1 MLFNFLK
8 YLMLLKKQSAYK
20 INSVRKGAVAVT
32 DRQVIFANE
41 YLIDLNGTRAYKE
54 AYPHVKNDNTAA
66 AAAARLMNVPEIKE
80 YIDERIKDR
89 LERIEVTQDDVIQE
103 LAAVAFANGSEYAK
117 VVTKPVMMKTPDG
130 DYVPALDSEG
140 NQMYYQAVEIT
151 ETDELSRRQI
161 KAISGIKQGKNGI
174 ELTTYDKV
182 KALELLGRHLG
193 MFKDKVEVSGNVN
206 NPFEGL
212 STEQLLR
219 LAGEDLESE

>member
-1 MLFNFLK
+1 
-8 YLMLLKKQSAYK
+8 
-20 INSVRKGAVAVT
+20 VT
-32 DRQVIFANE
+32 DKQIIFANE

-66 AAAARLMNVPEIKE
+66 AAATRLMNNPEVKD
-80 YIDERIKDR
+80 YIDKRIKDR

-103 LAAVAFANGSEYAK
+103 LAAIAFANGSDYAK
-117 VVTKPVMMKTPDG
+117 VVTKPVMIQTSEG

-140 NQMYYQAVEIT
+140 NQMYYQAVEIEET
-151 ETDELSRRQI
+151 EELTKRQI

-182 KALELLGRHLG
+182 KALELLGKHLG
-193 MFKDKVEVSGNVN
+193 IFKDKVEVSGNIN

-212 STEQLLR
+212 TTEQLLR
-219 LAGEDLESE
+219 LAGENLDSK

>member
-1 MLFNFLK
+1 MTD
-8 YLMLLKKQSAYK
+8 KQ
-20 INSVRKGAVAVT
+20 I
-32 DRQVIFANE
+32 IFANE

-66 AAAARLMNVPEIKE
+66 AAATRLMNNPEVKD
-80 YIDERIKDR
+80 YIDKRIKDR

-103 LAAVAFANGSEYAK
+103 LAAIAFANGSDYAK
-117 VVTKPVMMKTPDG
+117 VVTKPVMIQTSEG
-130 DYVPALDSEG
+130 DYVPVLDSEV
-140 NQMYYQAVEIT
+140 NQMYCQAVEIT
-151 ETDELSRRQI
+151 ETDKLSRRQI

-206 NPFEGL
+206 NPFEEL
-212 STEQLLR
+212 NTEQLLR

>member
-1 MLFNFLK
+1 VFFYAK
-8 YLMLLKKQSAYK
+8 IRKKG
-20 INSVRKGAVAVT
+20 VVAVT
-32 DRQVIFANE
+32 DKQIIFANE

-66 AAAARLMNVPEIKE
+66 AAATRLMNNPEVKD
-80 YIDERIKDR
+80 YIDKRIKDR

-103 LAAVAFANGSEYAK
+103 LAAIAFANGSDYAK
-117 VVTKPVMMKTPDG
+117 VVTKPVMIQTSEG

-140 NQMYYQAVEIT
+140 NQMYYQAVEIEET
-151 ETDELSRRQI
+151 EELTKRQI

-182 KALELLGRHLG
+182 KALELLGKHLG
-193 MFKDKVEVSGNVN
+193 IFKDKVEVSGNIN

-212 STEQLLR
+212 TTEQLLR
-219 LAGEDLESE
+219 LAGENLDSK

>member
-1 MLFNFLK
+1 MTD
-8 YLMLLKKQSAYK
+8 KQ
-20 INSVRKGAVAVT
+20 I
-32 DRQVIFANE
+32 IFANE

-66 AAAARLMNVPEIKE
+66 AAATRLMNVPDVKE
-80 YIDERIKDR
+80 YIEKRIKDR

-103 LAAVAFANGSEYAK
+103 LAAVGFANVPEYAK
-117 VVTKPVMMKTPDG
+117 VVTKPIMIQTENG

-140 NQMYYQAVEIT
+140 NQMYCQAVEIT
-151 ETDELSRRQI
+151 ETDKLSRRQI

-219 LAGEDLESE
+219 LAGEDLEPE

>member
-1 MLFNFLK
+1 M
-8 YLMLLKKQSAYK
+8 
-20 INSVRKGAVAVT
+20 T

-66 AAAARLMNVPEIKE
+66 AAATRLMNNPEVKD
-80 YIDERIKDR
+80 YIDKRIKDR

-103 LAAVAFANGSEYAK
+103 LAAIAFANGSDYAK
-117 VVTKPVMMKTPDG
+117 VVTKPVMIQTSEG

-140 NQMYYQAVEIT
+140 NQMYYQAVEIEET
-151 ETDELSRRQI
+151 EELTKRQI

-182 KALELLGRHLG
+182 KALELLGKHLG
-193 MFKDKVEVSGNVN
+193 IFKDKVEVSGNIN

-212 STEQLLR
+212 TTEQLLR
-219 LAGEDLESE
+219 LAGENLDSK

>member
-1 MLFNFLK
+1 
-8 YLMLLKKQSAYK
+8 
-20 INSVRKGAVAVT
+20 VT
-32 DRQVIFANE
+32 DKQIIFANE

-66 AAAARLMNVPEIKE
+66 AAATRLMNNPEVKD
-80 YIDERIKDR
+80 YIDKRIKDR

-103 LAAVAFANGSEYAK
+103 LAAIAFANGSDYAK
-117 VVTKPVMMKTPDG
+117 VVTKPVMIQTSEV

-140 NQMYYQAVEIT
+140 NQMYYQAVEIEET
-151 ETDELSRRQI
+151 EELTKRQI

-182 KALELLGRHLG
+182 KALELLGKHLG
-193 MFKDKVEVSGNVN
+193 IFKDKVEVSGNIN

-212 STEQLLR
+212 TTEQLLR
-219 LAGEDLESE
+219 LAGENLDSK

>member
-1 MLFNFLK
+1 M
-8 YLMLLKKQSAYK
+8 
-20 INSVRKGAVAVT
+20 T

-41 YLIDLNGTRAYKE
+41 YLIDLNGTRAVFKE

>member
-1 MLFNFLK
+1 MTIKEQIFCDELISDSNFNKTL
-8 YLMLLKKQSAYK
+8 AYK
-20 INSVRKGAVAVT
+20 K
-32 DRQVIFANE
+32 
-41 YLIDLNGTRAYKE
+41 AYKNI
-54 AYPHVKNDNTAA
+54 KNDNVAA
-66 AAAARLMNVPEIKE
+66 AAASRLMNKPEIKE

>member
-1 MLFNFLK
+1 M
-8 YLMLLKKQSAYK
+8 
-20 INSVRKGAVAVT
+20 VAVT
-32 DRQVIFANE
+32 DKQIIFANE

-66 AAAARLMNVPEIKE
+66 AAATRLMNVPDVKE
-80 YIDERIKDR
+80 YIEKRIKDR

-103 LAAVAFANGSEYAK
+103 LAAVGFANVPEYAK
-117 VVTKPVMMKTPDG
+117 VVTKPIMIQTENG

-140 NQMYYQAVEIT
+140 NQMYCQAVEIT
-151 ETDELSRRQI
+151 ETKELTRRQI

-174 ELTTYDKV
+174 ELSTYDKV
-182 KALELLGRHLG
+182 KALELLGKHLG
-193 MFKDKVEVSGNVN
+193 IFKDKVEVSGNVN
-206 NPFEGL
+206 NPFEEL

>member
-1 MLFNFLK
+1 M
-8 YLMLLKKQSAYK
+8 
-20 INSVRKGAVAVT
+20 VAVT
-32 DRQVIFANE
+32 DKQIIFANE

-66 AAAARLMNVPEIKE
+66 AAATRLMNNPEVKD
-80 YIDERIKDR
+80 YIDKRIKDR

-103 LAAVAFANGSEYAK
+103 LAAIAFANGSDYAK
-117 VVTKPVMMKTPDG
+117 VVTKPVMIQTSEG

-140 NQMYYQAVEIT
+140 NQMYYQAVEIEET
-151 ETDELSRRQI
+151 EELTKRQI

-182 KALELLGRHLG
+182 KALELLGKHLG
-193 MFKDKVEVSGNVN
+193 IFKDKVEVSGNIN

-212 STEQLLR
+212 TTEQLLR
-219 LAGEDLESE
+219 LAGENLDSK

>member
-1 MLFNFLK
+1 MTD
-8 YLMLLKKQSAYK
+8 KQ
-20 INSVRKGAVAVT
+20 I
-32 DRQVIFANE
+32 IFANE

-66 AAAARLMNVPEIKE
+66 AAATRLMNVPDVKE
-80 YIDERIKDR
+80 YIEKRIKDR

-103 LAAVAFANGSEYAK
+103 LAAVGFANVPEYAK
-117 VVTKPVMMKTPDG
+117 VVTKPVMIQTSEG

-140 NQMYYQAVEIT
+140 NQMYYQAVEIEET
-151 ETDELSRRQI
+151 EELTKRQI

-182 KALELLGRHLG
+182 KALELLGKHLG
-193 MFKDKVEVSGNVN
+193 IFKDKVEVSGNIN

-212 STEQLLR
+212 TTEQLLR
-219 LAGEDLESE
+219 LAGENLDSK

>member
-1 MLFNFLK
+1 M
-8 YLMLLKKQSAYK
+8 
-20 INSVRKGAVAVT
+20 T

-54 AYPHVKNDNTAA
+54 AYPHVKNDNT
-66 AAAARLMNVPEIKE
+66 AAARLMNVPEIKE

>member
-1 MLFNFLK
+1 MTD
-8 YLMLLKKQSAYK
+8 KQ
-20 INSVRKGAVAVT
+20 I
-32 DRQVIFANE
+32 IFANE

-66 AAAARLMNVPEIKE
+66 AAATRLMNNPEVKD
-80 YIDERIKDR
+80 YIDKRIKDR

-103 LAAVAFANGSEYAK
+103 LAAIAFANGSDYAK
-117 VVTKPVMMKTPDG
+117 VVTKPVMIQTSEG

-140 NQMYYQAVEIT
+140 NQMYYQAVEIEET
-151 ETDELSRRQI
+151 EELTKRQI

-182 KALELLGRHLG
+182 KALELLGKHLG
-193 MFKDKVEVSGNVN
+193 IFKDKVEVSGNIN

-212 STEQLLR
+212 TTEQLLR
-219 LAGEDLESE
+219 LAGENLDSK

>member
-1 MLFNFLK
+1 MTD
-8 YLMLLKKQSAYK
+8 KQ
-20 INSVRKGAVAVT
+20 I
-32 DRQVIFANE
+32 IFANE

-66 AAAARLMNVPEIKE
+66 AAATRLMNNPEVKD
-80 YIDERIKDR
+80 YIDKRIKDR

-103 LAAVAFANGSEYAK
+103 LAAIAFANGSDYAK
-117 VVTKPVMMKTPDG
+117 VVTKPVMIQTSEG
-130 DYVPALDSEG
+130 DYVPVLDSEG
-140 NQMYYQAVEIT
+140 NQMYCQAVEIT
-151 ETDELSRRQI
+151 ETDKLSRRQI

-193 MFKDKVEVSGNVN
+193 IFKDKVEVSGNIN

-212 STEQLLR
+212 TTEQLLR
-219 LAGEDLESE
+219 LAGEDLEPE

>member
-1 MLFNFLK
+1 MTD
-8 YLMLLKKQSAYK
+8 KQ
-20 INSVRKGAVAVT
+20 I
-32 DRQVIFANE
+32 IFANE

-66 AAAARLMNVPEIKE
+66 AAATRLMNVPDVKE
-80 YIDERIKDR
+80 YIEKRIKDR

-103 LAAVAFANGSEYAK
+103 LAAVGFANVPEYAK
-117 VVTKPVMMKTPDG
+117 VVTKPIMIQTENG

-140 NQMYYQAVEIT
+140 NQMYCQAVEIT
-151 ETDELSRRQI
+151 ETKELTRRQV

-174 ELTTYDKV
+174 ELSTYDKV
-182 KALELLGRHLG
+182 KALELLGKHLG
-193 MFKDKVEVSGNVN
+193 IFKDKVEVSGSVN

-219 LAGEDLESE
+219 LAGEDLEPE

>member
-1 MLFNFLK
+1 MTD
-8 YLMLLKKQSAYK
+8 KQ
-20 INSVRKGAVAVT
+20 I
-32 DRQVIFANE
+32 IFANE

-66 AAAARLMNVPEIKE
+66 AAATRLMNNPEVKD
-80 YIDERIKDR
+80 YIDKRIKDR

-103 LAAVAFANGSEYAK
+103 LAAIAFANGSDYAK
-117 VVTKPVMMKTPDG
+117 VVTKPVMIQTSEG

-140 NQMYYQAVEIT
+140 NQMYYQAVEIEET
-151 ETDELSRRQI
+151 EELTKRQI

-182 KALELLGRHLG
+182 KALELLGKHLG
-193 MFKDKVEVSGNVN
+193 IFKDKVEVSGNIN

-212 STEQLLR
+212 TTEQLLR

>member
-1 MLFNFLK
+1 MTD
-8 YLMLLKKQSAYK
+8 KQ
-20 INSVRKGAVAVT
+20 I
-32 DRQVIFANE
+32 IFANE

-66 AAAARLMNVPEIKE
+66 AAATRLMNNPEVKD
-80 YIDERIKDR
+80 YIDKRIKDR

-103 LAAVAFANGSEYAK
+103 LAAIAFANGSDYAK
-117 VVTKPVMMKTPDG
+117 VVTKPVMIQKSEV

-140 NQMYYQAVEIT
+140 NQMYYQAVEIEET
-151 ETDELSRRQI
+151 EELTKRQI

-182 KALELLGRHLG
+182 KALELLGKHLG
-193 MFKDKVEVSGNVN
+193 IFKDKVEVSGNIN

-212 STEQLLR
+212 TTEQLLR
-219 LAGEDLESE
+219 LAGENLDSK

>member
-1 MLFNFLK
+1 M
-8 YLMLLKKQSAYK
+8 
-20 INSVRKGAVAVT
+20 T

-117 VVTKPVMMKTPDG
+117 VVTKPMKTPDG

>member
-1 MLFNFLK
+1 MTD
-8 YLMLLKKQSAYK
+8 KQ
-20 INSVRKGAVAVT
+20 I
-32 DRQVIFANE
+32 IFANE

-66 AAAARLMNVPEIKE
+66 AAATRLMNNPEVKD
-80 YIDERIKDR
+80 YIDKRIKDR

-103 LAAVAFANGSEYAK
+103 LAAIAFANGSDYAK
-117 VVTKPVMMKTPDG
+117 VVTKPVMIQTSEV

-140 NQMYYQAVEIT
+140 NQMYYQAVEIEET
-151 ETDELSRRQI
+151 EELTKRQI

-182 KALELLGRHLG
+182 KALELLGKHLG
-193 MFKDKVEVSGNVN
+193 IFKDKVEVSGNIN

-212 STEQLLR
+212 TTEQLLR
-219 LAGEDLESE
+219 LAGEDLEPE

>member
-1 MLFNFLK
+1 M
-8 YLMLLKKQSAYK
+8 
-20 INSVRKGAVAVT
+20 T

-103 LAAVAFANGSEYAK
+103 LA
-117 VVTKPVMMKTPDG
+117 
-130 DYVPALDSEG
+130 DSEG

-161 KAISGIKQGKNGI
+161 KAISGVKQGKNGI

>member
-1 MLFNFLK
+1 M
-8 YLMLLKKQSAYK
+8 
-20 INSVRKGAVAVT
+20 T

-66 AAAARLMNVPEIKE
+66 AAGARLMNVPEIKE

>member
-1 MLFNFLK
+1 MVVVTIKEQIFCDELISDSNFNKTL
-8 YLMLLKKQSAYK
+8 AYK
-20 INSVRKGAVAVT
+20 K
-32 DRQVIFANE
+32 
-41 YLIDLNGTRAYKE
+41 AYKNI
-54 AYPHVKNDNTAA
+54 KNDNVAA
-66 AAAARLMNVPEIKE
+66 AAASRLMNKPEIKE

>member
-1 MLFNFLK
+1 M
-8 YLMLLKKQSAYK
+8 
-20 INSVRKGAVAVT
+20 VAVT
-32 DRQVIFANE
+32 DKQIIFANE

-66 AAAARLMNVPEIKE
+66 AAATRLMNNPEVKD
-80 YIDERIKDR
+80 YIDKRIKDR

-103 LAAVAFANGSEYAK
+103 LAAIAFANGSDYAK
-117 VVTKPVMMKTPDG
+117 VVTKPVMIQTSEG

-140 NQMYYQAVEIT
+140 NQMYYQAVEIEET
-151 ETDELSRRQI
+151 EELTKRQI

-219 LAGEDLESE
+219 LAGEDLEPE

>member
-1 MLFNFLK
+1 MES
-8 YLMLLKKQSAYK
+8 KKRNKFTQFG
-20 INSVRKGAVAVT
+20 IRKKGVVAVT
-32 DRQVIFANE
+32 DKQIIFANE

-66 AAAARLMNVPEIKE
+66 AAATRLMNNPEVKD
-80 YIDERIKDR
+80 YIDKRIKDR

-103 LAAVAFANGSEYAK
+103 LAAIAFANGSDYAK
-117 VVTKPVMMKTPDG
+117 VVTKPVMIQTSEG

-140 NQMYYQAVEIT
+140 NQMYYQAVEIEET
-151 ETDELSRRQI
+151 EELTKRQI

-182 KALELLGRHLG
+182 KALELLGKHLG
-193 MFKDKVEVSGNVN
+193 IFKDKVEVSGNIN

-212 STEQLLR
+212 TTEQLLR
-219 LAGEDLESE
+219 LAGENLDSK

>member
-1 MLFNFLK
+1 MTD
-8 YLMLLKKQSAYK
+8 KQ
-20 INSVRKGAVAVT
+20 I
-32 DRQVIFANE
+32 IFANE

-66 AAAARLMNVPEIKE
+66 AAATRLMNNPEVKD
-80 YIDERIKDR
+80 YIDKRIKDR

-103 LAAVAFANGSEYAK
+103 LAAIAFANGSDYAK
-117 VVTKPVMMKTPDG
+117 VVTKPVLIQTSEG

-140 NQMYYQAVEIT
+140 NQMYYQAVEIEET
-151 ETDELSRRQI
+151 EELTKRQI

-182 KALELLGRHLG
+182 KALELLGKHLG
-193 MFKDKVEVSGNVN
+193 IFKDKVEVSGNIN

-212 STEQLLR
+212 TTEQLLR
-219 LAGEDLESE
+219 LAGENLDSK